1 MTARATEI
9 KIRTLSTALSF
20 VLKNKSISDLFLISK
35 YLYKL
40 KKIKAELELI
50 KAKLADIEARKTII
64 ATANKSNGAIN
75 IALYILALKFLCA
88 NDEN

>member
-1 MTARATEI
+1 MAARVTEI

-20 VLKNKSISDLFLISK
+20 ILKNESISDLFLISK
-35 YLYKL
+35 YLCKL

-50 KAKLADIEARKTII
+50 KAKLADIEARKTTI

-75 IALYILALKFLCA
+75 IALYILVLKFLCA
-88 NDEN
+88 NVEN